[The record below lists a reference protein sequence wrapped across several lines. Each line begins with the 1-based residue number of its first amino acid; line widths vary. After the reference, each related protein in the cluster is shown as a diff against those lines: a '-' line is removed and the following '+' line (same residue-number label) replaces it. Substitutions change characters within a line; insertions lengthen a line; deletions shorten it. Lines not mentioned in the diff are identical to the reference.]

1 MFHMHQVVL
10 TQEQLIIVNQGGTVT
25 QKAGSHLFVIA
36 LAKRQDHISGVIRKS
51 EPWE

>member
-10 TQEQLIIVNQGGTVT
+10 TQEQLIIMNQGGTVN

-36 LAKRQDHISGVIRKS
+36 LAKRQDHIAGGIRKS